1 MSNIIVEED
10 SIKRPPNVLKSPP
23 KAKDTKPFDIY
34 VTEENNKYYLYVSV
48 GDKLIRFI
56 ADENYR

>member
-1 MSNIIVEED
+1 MLIRGDRTDMSNIIVEED

-34 VTEENNKYYLYVSV
+34 VTEENNKYYH
-48 GDKLIRFI
+48 KI
-56 ADENYR
+56 